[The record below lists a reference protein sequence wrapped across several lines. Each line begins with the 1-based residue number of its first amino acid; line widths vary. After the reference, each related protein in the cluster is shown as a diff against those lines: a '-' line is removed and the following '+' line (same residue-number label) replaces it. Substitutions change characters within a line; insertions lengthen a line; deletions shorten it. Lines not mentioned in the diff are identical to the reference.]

1 MTSITF
7 SLVSLLLYSIVGHVK
22 IPGPA
27 QRVGKIVYPVEAS
40 KDLSDKRIS

>member
-22 IPGPA
+22 IPAGPA
-27 QRVGKIVYPVEAS
+27 QRVGKIVEAS